1 MNSFKNFDFFFFFSI
16 IYYNIIVIWVMKNYS
31 EYIAYDN

>member
-1 MNSFKNFDFFFFFSI
+1 MNSFLKFDFSPPI
-16 IYYNIIVIWVMKNYS
+16 IYYNIIVIWVMRDYS